1 MLHSSATS
9 WRHRFNLDITFAKGA
24 ITLSGILSGSKSYGA
39 ETLTVARNGED
50 DRGDPQEDVTSY
62 DNDPSWSDEIAEF
75 ADAII
80 NNKPIEHGTSDDVL
94 KTMQLVYKIYCA
106 DPAWKAQWKLSDTHS
121 KIGRVDNGL
130 KA

>member
-1 MLHSSATS
+1 M
-9 WRHRFNLDITFAKGA
+9 AKGA

-50 DRGDPQEDVTSY
+50 DQGDPQEKTTRYNRDT
-62 DNDPSWSDEIAEF
+62 SWSDEIAEF

-106 DPAWKAQWKLSDTHS
+106 DPAWKSQWKLIDTNP
-121 KIGRVDNGL
+121 KIG
-130 KA
+130 